1 MRKFILA
8 TIITISFFFTAFAGM
23 RPLADESQP
32 SGAEADAGV
41 RLPVRRVVL
50 YKNGMG
56 YFEHATRIRGNQD
69 LAIDFTTSQLNDVL
83 KSLTA
88 VDLGEGRISG
98 VRYNSIAPLDERLK
112 ALRLPFGEQLTR
124 IDFLAALR
132 GARVE
137 VHNGSEAATGR
148 LLSVEKEKRFNEK
161 GDSYEVT
168 EFSVMSDSGDMR
180 NFDLGPSTSVR
191 LAERDLSDEV
201 EKYLNLIGSSRAR
214 DLRRMTISATGTG
227 EREIFFSYISEVP
240 VWKSTYRIILPE
252 KPNEKPVLQGWAI
265 VDNTVGEDWKDVQ
278 LSLIAGAPQSFIQDI
293 SRPLYTRRPVVP
305 LPQAAML
312 TPQTQ
317 EASMTAP
324 APASTVAE
332 TVNVDGQALMTM
344 DTAPGQGGGVGGGV
358 ISGDRNSLVNSRAR
372 LNPFAAAAKQ
382 QAEAESKDL
391 GDYFEY
397 NLKQKIT
404 IGKNQSALVPILQ
417 SPIEAEKVTLW
428 NENTRDVQIGRPGR
442 LFRIQPQAEN
452 HNRQKSVC
460 PGANSAISHRS
471 GKGYPLEREHPRRS
485 DRKTW
490 ATISNTTSSRK
501 SQSAKISLPWCQF
514 CNLPSKRKRLPSGT
528 RTPAT
533 FRSEDLGDY
542 FEYNLKQKITIGKNQ
557 SALVPILQSPIEAEK
572 VTLWNENTRDV
583 RRALWITNSSGLT
596 LDSGTFNILESDTFA
611 GEGLIE
617 TVHPAERRLISYAAD
632 PALRVTM
639 EQESSEKP
647 VTRIHIFKGL
657 MYLTREQRD
666 SRKYSLHNADAAAR
680 QVVIE
685 HPARENWKQVEGP
698 KPEETSASYLRFR
711 IEVPAGQTA
720 NLHIEEFHPENSEFA
735 LTNLDDK
742 QVAFIA
748 QQRQLTP
755 AMQEAFHR
763 VLEQKNKVDSMGTQ
777 IKNRQHEVETI
788 TKDQAR
794 LRENMKALKGSAEEK
809 ALLQRYARQLD
820 SQEDRL
826 NTLAKEI
833 TDLQEKQNQARAQL
847 DQTVQ
852 QITLDESF

>member
-1 MRKFILA
+1 
-8 TIITISFFFTAFAGM
+8 
-23 RPLADESQP
+23 
-32 SGAEADAGV
+32 
-41 RLPVRRVVL
+41 
-50 YKNGMG
+50 
-56 YFEHATRIRGNQD
+56 
-69 LAIDFTTSQLNDVL
+69 
-83 KSLTA
+83 
-88 VDLGEGRISG
+88 
-98 VRYNSIAPLDERLK
+98 
-112 ALRLPFGEQLTR
+112 
-124 IDFLAALR
+124 
-132 GARVE
+132 
-137 VHNGSEAATGR
+137 
-148 LLSVEKEKRFNEK
+148 
-161 GDSYEVT
+161 
-168 EFSVMSDSGDMR
+168 MSDSGDMR

-227 EREIFFSYISEVP
+227 EREIFVSYISEVP

-317 EASMTAP
+317 EASMSAPAP
-324 APASTVAE
+324 APASSVAE
-332 TVNVDGQALMTM
+332 TVDVNSQALTIM
-344 DTAPGQGGGVGGGV
+344 DSGSGHGGGIAGGAFRAKLAGN
-358 ISGDRNSLVNSRAR
+358 DRDRF
-372 LNPFAAAAKQ
+372 NPMAAAAKQ

-417 SPIEAEKVTLW
+417 SPIEAEKVTIW
-428 NENTRDVQIGRPGR
+428 NENTREI
-442 LFRIQPQAEN
+442 
-452 HNRQKSVC
+452 
-460 PGANSAISHRS
+460 
-471 GKGYPLEREHPRRS
+471 
-485 DRKTW
+485 
-490 ATISNTTSSRK
+490 
-501 SQSAKISLPWCQF
+501 
-514 CNLPSKRKRLPSGT
+514 
-528 RTPAT
+528 
-533 FRSEDLGDY
+533 
-542 FEYNLKQKITIGKNQ
+542 
-557 SALVPILQSPIEAEK
+557 
-572 VTLWNENTRDV
+572 

-647 VTRIHIFKGL
+647 VTRIHIVKGL

-666 SRKYSLHNADAAAR
+666 SRKFTLHNADAAAR

-742 QVAFIA
+742 QVAFIS

-755 AMQEAFHR
+755 AMQEAFRR
-763 VLEQKNKVDSMGTQ
+763 VLEQKNKVDSLGTQ
-777 IKNRQHEVETI
+777 IRTRQHEVETI

-809 ALLQRYARQLD
+809 ALLQRYAHQLD

-826 NTLAKEI
+826 NALAKEI
-833 TDLQEKQNQARAQL
+833 SDLQEKQNQARAQL
-847 DQTVQ
+847 DQIVQ